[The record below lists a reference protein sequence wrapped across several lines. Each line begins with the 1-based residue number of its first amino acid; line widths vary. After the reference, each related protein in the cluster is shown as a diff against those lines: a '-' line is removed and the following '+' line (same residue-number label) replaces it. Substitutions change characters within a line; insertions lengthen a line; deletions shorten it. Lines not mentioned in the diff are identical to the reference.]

1 MEQRVPDTFKW
12 PDGFRAAAVIS
23 VDVDAESGILTD
35 HPQTAAHLN
44 VVAHQAYDALAGV
57 PRLLRILER
66 QALPGT
72 FFVPGFTADR
82 WPDLI
87 RTIRDVGHEIGHHG
101 YQHEPVHGV
110 DEATERDYLVRGLDA
125 LERVAGVRP
134 TGYRAPKFKLNFR
147 SPRLLVEHGFRY
159 DSSLMDSDVP
169 YRLATGVEPDSPT
182 LIEMPVQWALD
193 DWSQFAFMPGIL
205 PGTTIESPSKALDLW
220 MLELEASVAEG
231 ACFMLTLHPYLSGRP
246 SRAHAIEQ
254 LIERMKSID
263 GLWIATAGDVAEHAA
278 ALDLPARWHRPL
290 PGADN

>member
-1 MEQRVPDTFKW
+1 MPATFEW
-12 PDGFRAAAVIS
+12 PDGIRAAAIIT

-44 VVAHQAYDALAGV
+44 VVAHQAYEALSGV
-57 PRLLRILER
+57 PRLMRIFER
-66 QALPGT
+66 QAVPAT

-87 RTIRDVGHEIGHHG
+87 RTIRDAGHEIGHHG

-134 TGYRAPKFKLNFR
+134 MGYRAPKFKLNFR

-169 YRLATGVEPDSPT
+169 YRLAAGPEPDAPT

-193 DWSQFAFMPGIL
+193 DWSQFAFMPGLL

-220 MLELEASVAEG
+220 TLELEASAAEG

-254 LIERMKSID
+254 LIERMKSIK
-263 GLWIATAGDVAEHAA
+263 GLWIATAGDVAEHSA
-278 ALDLPARWHRPL
+278 ALHLPARWHRPL
-290 PGADN
+290 PGTDD